1 MHRIA
6 YVTLIVTIATPLATQ
21 AQISNGNEGSL
32 RIPDSAHV
40 QMLYLNDGTT
50 LVGRIT
56 EVTDDDVTFET
67 DIGLMTIAKTKI
79 REIKE
84 VDVSSFKGG
93 VYWFPSPNYTRLFFA
108 PTARPLKKG
117 DGYFADYL
125 LFFPMVAYGL
135 TDNVTIAG
143 GMSIVPITDFF
154 RYNLYYF
161 APKIG
166 FEPTRTL
173 ALSAGMFL
181 IKLPSFGDDVLPT
194 VGMTYG
200 LTTVGNLNASLT
212 GGLGFGFV
220 DWEFSSKPF
229 WLIGGESRVSRNY
242 SLVTEN
248 WFVPGLDDPFVSY
261 GLRFMGEKLSAD
273 LIFWNDLGGDV
284 RFPGWPMIDF
294 VFKF

>member
-1 MHRIA
+1 MRKTAFALLTIIMA
-6 YVTLIVTIATPLATQ
+6 IPVLIH
-21 AQISNGNEGSL
+21 AQILIEPEGTL

-40 QMLYLNDGTT
+40 QMLYLTDGTT

-56 EVTDDDVTFET
+56 EITDDDVTFAT
-67 DIGLMTIAKTKI
+67 DIGSITIEKTKI
-79 REIKE
+79 REIRE
-84 VDVSSFKGG
+84 VPVSSMKGG

-108 PTARPLKKG
+108 PTARPLQKG

-135 TDNVTIAG
+135 TDNITIAG
-143 GMSIVPITDFF
+143 GMSIAPFDDFF
-154 RYNLYYF
+154 ATNLYYV

-173 ALSAGMFL
+173 ALSAGLFL
-181 IKLPSFGDDVLPT
+181 VKLPSFGDETLPT

-200 LTTVGNLNASLT
+200 LTTVGSPNASLT

-229 WLIGGESRVSRNY
+229 WLIGGEGRISRNY

-248 WFVPGLDDPFVSY
+248 WFVPGLDDPIVSY
-261 GLRFMGEKLSAD
+261 GLRFIGEKLSVD

-294 VFKF
+294 VITF